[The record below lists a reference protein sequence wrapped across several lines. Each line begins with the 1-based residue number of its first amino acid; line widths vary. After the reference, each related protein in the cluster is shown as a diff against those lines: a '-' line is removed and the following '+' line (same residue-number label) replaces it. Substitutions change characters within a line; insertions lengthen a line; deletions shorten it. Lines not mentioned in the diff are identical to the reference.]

1 MKVRIMRLIFSI
13 VSQKP
18 ERLELLGVD
27 KELLDSLE
35 LARMLK
41 SSNQEETDLATNF
54 SILLLHHDDKVT
66 TSDLV
71 GFDMESRDVL
81 SKTEMKKVWQALNA
95 VGTKEVSDAL
105 GRASPVPPAQEV
117 NTEQLKKQILAELNQ
132 DFREALK
139 KDVSEVI
146 GQKSSTK

>member
-1 MKVRIMRLIFSI
+1 MRLIFSI

-18 ERLELLGVD
+18 GRLELLGVD

-41 SSNQEETDLATNF
+41 SSNQEETNLATNF
-54 SILLLHHDDKVT
+54 SILLLHHDDTVT

-71 GFDMESRDVL
+71 GFDLESRDVL

-95 VGTKEVSDAL
+95 LGTKEVSDAL
-105 GRASPVPPAQEV
+105 GRASPVPPVQEV
-117 NTEQLKKQILAELNQ
+117 NSEELKKQILAELNQ

-139 KDVSEVI
+139 KDVSELI
-146 GQKSSTK
+146 GQKGSNK